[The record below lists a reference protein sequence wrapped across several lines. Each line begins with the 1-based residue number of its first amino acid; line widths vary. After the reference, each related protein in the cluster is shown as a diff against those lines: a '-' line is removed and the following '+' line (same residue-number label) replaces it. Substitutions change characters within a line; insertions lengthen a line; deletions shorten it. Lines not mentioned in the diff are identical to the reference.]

1 MGRIVL
7 LSDGLNTS
15 IGQNLIRRQL
25 CRENLEN
32 KKIML
37 FYEPYYSIEDKLIN
51 ACLKLGF
58 RKENIGTS
66 MNETF
71 TKKISEADYI
81 YVTEGNT
88 FEILK
93 VLREKKCMKAI
104 KNAVEKGAVYIGA
117 SAGALIAGKD
127 IRLAADFD
135 KNDVRLKENEMAGL
149 ELFDGTI
156 LPHCTKSDLRAY
168 LKNKDL
174 TEISRYSKIY
184 SVANNKSLVLHT

>member
-7 LSDGLNTS
+7 LSDGLNTF
-15 IGQNLIRRQL
+15 IGQNLLSRQV

-37 FYEPYYSIEDKLIN
+37 FYEPYYSIEGKLID

-66 MNETF
+66 MEEAFIKN
-71 TKKISEADYI
+71 ISESDYI

-104 KNAVEKGAVYIGA
+104 KNAVERGAVYIGA

-135 KNDVRLKENEMAGL
+135 KNDAKMKEEEMDGL
-149 ELFDGTI
+149 GLFDGTI
-156 LPHCTKSDLRAY
+156 LPHCTKSELAVY
-168 LKNKDL
+168 LKKKDL
-174 TEISRYSKIY
+174 KELSRYSKIY
-184 SVANNKSLVLHT
+184 SVANGKILVLHT